1 MGASIIFFEINI
13 IVFKTLY
20 TNYRL
25 QMEIFMF
32 HAYKI
37 IIQNIVLTFPVLF
50 ILFIFYYEFITNT
63 RGEFLLSINCNV

>member
-20 TNYRL
+20 KNYRL

-50 ILFIFYYEFITNT
+50 IFYYEFITNT
-63 RGEFLLSINCNV
+63 RGEFLLSINYKV